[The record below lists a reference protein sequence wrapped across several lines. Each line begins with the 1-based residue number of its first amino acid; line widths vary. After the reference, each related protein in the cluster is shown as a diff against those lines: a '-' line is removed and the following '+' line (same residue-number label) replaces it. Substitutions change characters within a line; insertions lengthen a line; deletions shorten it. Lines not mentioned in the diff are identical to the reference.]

1 MGELEL
7 GRDADRYIK
16 GDLEKSPVRRKE
28 ASRVFSQ
35 RSEKENGQQCH
46 STEERNVCIV
56 SDS

>member
-28 ASRVFSQ
+28 TSRVFSQ
-35 RSEKENGQQCH
+35 TSKKENGQQCH
-46 STEERNVCIV
+46 STERGKERVHCI
-56 SDS
+56 

>member
-35 RSEKENGQQCH
+35 RSEKKKGQQCH
-46 STEERNVCIV
+46 PTERGKEHVHCI
-56 SDS
+56 